1 MTSFLKAALQD
12 AELHFAGFGDHGLVP
27 WRVPDE
33 FDFGFVDA
41 FEGED
46 FAFGVGGNCRAH
58 AAAGGGERHFYQDR
72 GFAVGS
78 IDAAIVDQAEVHD
91 IHGDFGV
98 EHGFELA
105 PHGVLGGAFDLD
117 FFGGLAGV
125 EAEGVG
131 VFDIDAG
138 QASGRCDRVGAAE
151 RLGDDD
157 FHASW
162 QGDRVAARD
171 LDGLAIP
178 RELDFGV
185 CVHGLE
191 NVYPVAECR
200 GVSQLGQL
208 SDQVAH
214 ARINPVWT
222 RFRVRVPAV
231 SSRVAVLEGDQS
243 H

>member
-1 MTSFLKAALQD
+1 MASFFKGALQD

-33 FDFGFVDA
+33 FDFGVIDA

-46 FAFGVGGNCRAH
+46 FAFGVGSNRGAH
-58 AAAGGGERHFYQDR
+58 AATGGSERHFYQHR
-72 GFAVGS
+72 GFAVGRVH
-78 IDAAIVDQAEVHD
+78 AAIIDEAEVHD

-98 EHGFELA
+98 EDGFELA

-125 EAEGVG
+125 EPESVG

-138 QASGRCDRVGAAE
+138 EASRGGDRVGAAE

-162 QGDRVAARD
+162 QGDRVTARD
-171 LDGLAIP
+171 LHGLAIT

-191 NVYPVAECR
+191 NVHPLAGCR
-200 GVSQLGQL
+200 GVSQLGLL

-214 ARINPVWT
+214 DRINPVWP
-222 RFRVRVPAV
+222 RFHARV
-231 SSRVAVLEGDQS
+231 L
-243 H
+243 